1 MRKSI
6 SILAILSV
14 GLLGSKWA
22 KADTCNGLSATA
34 NLVINCNFGTGN
46 FTGWAGTSTTD
57 PIAAGV
63 TSGVSQGFPAT
74 FNGEAFEAFLGSIQ
88 VDETLTQ
95 DLKTVAGQS
104 YMVQF
109 ALMNDT
115 TPFPPLT
122 SDPDNFTV
130 DFGGETLFTETNT
143 PADAYTLYTFTG
155 IATSDLTPLSFISEN
170 SAGDFELDSISA
182 SAVPE
187 PCTFMLL
194 GTGLATLA
202 GVVRRRLSY

>member
-6 SILAILSV
+6 SIVAILFV
-14 GLLGSKWA
+14 GLLGTKWA
-22 KADTCNGLSATA
+22 NADTCNGLSATA

-46 FTGWAGTSTTD
+46 FAGWTGTSTMD
-57 PIAAGV
+57 SIAAGV

-74 FNGEAFEAFLGSIQ
+74 FSNEAFEAFLGSVQ

-95 DLKTVAGQS
+95 NLKTVAGQS

-122 SDPDNFTV
+122 SDPNNFTV

-143 PADAYTLYTFTG
+143 LADAYTLYTFTG

-187 PCTFMLL
+187 PSTLLLL
-194 GTGLATLA
+194 GSGLATLA
-202 GVVRRRLSY
+202 GAVRRRLSY